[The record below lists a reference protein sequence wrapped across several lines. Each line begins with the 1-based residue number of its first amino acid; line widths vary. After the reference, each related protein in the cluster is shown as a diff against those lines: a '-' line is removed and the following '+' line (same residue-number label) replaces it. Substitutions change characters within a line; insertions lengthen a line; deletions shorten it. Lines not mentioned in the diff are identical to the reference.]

1 MQHILNIIDPSTEDG
16 LISVADM
23 KKILNIQPTDTSKD
37 EGLGLLIDAVSIQMA
52 VLVNR
57 RTFGIEKVEETF
69 YEIENSKRL
78 YFSKWPVKFDDIQ
91 ELTFQGTDILTSTD
105 WVLEELTGT
114 LYTPPSGIWNGTVNA
129 IYTGGYALPEGA
141 PLDLQRACSILVGEG
156 YYSQQRGG
164 TLSNVRMIAHKQ
176 ARVMYYP
183 GTDASSGSGS
193 SVGAPQT
200 WNSVRSVL
208 QHYFR

>member
-105 WVLEELTGT
+105 WVL
-114 LYTPPSGIWNGTVNA
+114 V
-129 IYTGGYALPEGA
+129 ALRRCRSVA
-141 PLDLQRACSILVGEG
+141 PLSLSHSVPPRRA
-156 YYSQQRGG
+156 
-164 TLSNVRMIAHKQ
+164 MISRK
-176 ARVMYYP
+176 ARV
-183 GTDASSGSGS
+183 
-193 SVGAPQT
+193 T
-200 WNSVRSVL
+200 W
-208 QHYFR
+208 